1 MCSLKLVIRA
11 LGGKYNLHFCECLIN
26 GIHGFNFLRP
36 PPTVDCRLYAAGL
49 TWNYTRVWTWQC
61 AVLWLLQLLHFRY
74 CTQMKC
80 LGWKWKLFKYK
91 LFLQGQWNCRICNN
105 SDTAMGDIRCLLCS
119 SVAPSV
125 SVGYGHHWYVW
136 YLSRRI
142 VISTVIVSSYQ
153 GCTSFSLIR
162 EPIKKW
168 PGPDLW
174 NNIKRQY
181 GC

>member
-1 MCSLKLVIRA
+1 MEFMVLISSVLRRLWTVCCWADMELFTSL
-11 LGGKYNLHFCECLIN
+11 NLTVR
-26 GIHGFNFLRP
+26 GFVVVTIITF
-36 PPTVDCRLYAAGL
+36 
-49 TWNYTRVWTWQC
+49 QI
-61 AVLWLLQLLHFRY
+61 LHAD
-74 CTQMKC
+74 TQMKC

>member
-1 MCSLKLVIRA
+1 MELFTSL
-11 LGGKYNLHFCECLIN
+11 NLTVR
-26 GIHGFNFLRP
+26 GFVVVTIITF
-36 PPTVDCRLYAAGL
+36 
-49 TWNYTRVWTWQC
+49 QI
-61 AVLWLLQLLHFRY
+61 LHAD
-74 CTQMKC
+74 TQMKC

-168 PGPDLW
+168 PGHIDGLSFPCQLCNTIFW
-174 NNIKRQY
+174 TRNSLSYKNVTKMWWPWYQTKSVHPWY
-181 GC
+181 GSQKCAPRPWPV